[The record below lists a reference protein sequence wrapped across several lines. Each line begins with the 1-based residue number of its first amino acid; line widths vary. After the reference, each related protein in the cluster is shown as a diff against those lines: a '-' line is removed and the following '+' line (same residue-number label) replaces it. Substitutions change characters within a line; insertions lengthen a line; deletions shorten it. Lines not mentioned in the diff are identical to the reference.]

1 MSDPRTA
8 WRCEGCGAWVEPD
21 HGDDLVGRG
30 HTLFD
35 KRGELISCGQIVKAR
50 LPD

>member
-1 MSDPRTA
+1 MTD

-21 HGDDLVGRG
+21 HGDDFVGRG

-35 KRGELISCGQIVKAR
+35 ENDLLESCGPVV
-50 LPD
+50 